1 MLRPIGKYWGK
12 VKTELEASSGLA
24 FVTSTPVHTVLKGE
38 EHRVGEEL
46 LLMLAEVQ
54 GRPADLTSVLGRDR
68 ANSHF
73 FITSSRYS

>member
-1 MLRPIGKYWGK
+1 MVSDWGK

-24 FVTSTPVHTVLKGE
+24 FATSTPVHTVLKGE

-54 GRPADLTSVLGRDR
+54 DRPAK
-68 ANSHF
+68 
-73 FITSSRYS
+73 